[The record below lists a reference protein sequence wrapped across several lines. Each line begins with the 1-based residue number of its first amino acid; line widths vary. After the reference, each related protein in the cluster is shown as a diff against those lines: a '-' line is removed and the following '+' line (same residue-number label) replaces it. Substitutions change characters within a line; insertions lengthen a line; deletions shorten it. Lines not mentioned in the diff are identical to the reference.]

1 MMNTIARQFVPFA
14 LAIAAGT
21 GIIVTPFVTAAQAA
35 ELSDAGSFKASDRGY
50 AANGSIQIIQ
60 LKDGGRA
67 IKLSSAFKVRS
78 GPDLRV
84 WLSASSNPT
93 SAGSVKNARHID
105 LGKLKS
111 NKGKQVYRIP
121 AGVDIS
127 KLNSVVIWCRA
138 FGVNFGGATL
148 G

>member
-1 MMNTIARQFVPFA
+1 MNTIARQLIPFA
-14 LAIAAGT
+14 LAIAAST
-21 GIIVTPFVTAAQAA
+21 GVIVTPFATAAQAA

-50 AANGSIQIIQ
+50 AANGSVQIIR

-93 SAGSVKNARHID
+93 NAGSVKGERHID
-105 LGKLKS
+105 LGRLKS
-111 NKGKQVYRIP
+111 NKGEQVYRIP
-121 AGVDIS
+121 AGIDIS
-127 KLNSVVIWCRA
+127 ELDSVVIWCRA
-138 FGVNFGGATL
+138 FGVNFGGAKL